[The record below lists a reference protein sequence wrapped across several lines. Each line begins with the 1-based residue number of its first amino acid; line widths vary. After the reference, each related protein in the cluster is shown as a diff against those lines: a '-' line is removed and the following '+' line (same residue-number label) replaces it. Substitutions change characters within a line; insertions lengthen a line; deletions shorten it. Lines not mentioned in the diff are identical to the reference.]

1 MKKEKI
7 IDNIDHGIIEF
18 YLNNSTEDIVAMA
31 KEDGFDPDHTAD
43 KREKLTKLLKFH
55 AQASLKKEKDQS
67 LLERA
72 ERILISLVEKYVDKP
87 VAELKMLLQT
97 KGLQVQFRNID
108 KLDEASIRDILLDV
122 DLIQL
127 IEKLEQETSGEN
139 NV

>member
-18 YLNNSTEDIVAMA
+18 YLNNSTEEIVSMA

-43 KREKLTKLLKFH
+43 KRDKLAKLLKFH

-87 VAELKMLLQT
+87 VAELKMLLQ
-97 KGLQVQFRNID
+97 L
-108 KLDEASIRDILLDV
+108 
-122 DLIQL
+122 
-127 IEKLEQETSGEN
+127 
-139 NV
+139 